1 MKKVLKFRGVDVET
15 PRDAFREAA
24 KLNLI
29 ADAEFGFLI

>member
-15 PRDAFREAA
+15 PRDTFREAA

-29 ADAEFGFLI
+29 ADAEV